1 MLIKILD
8 LVSKYWA
15 LILFFGGFLITM
27 GRYQLAQT
35 RAIKCSLRNDILE
48 IWDKA
53 RKENKITK
61 YQLQALELS
70 YTEYKKL
77 KGNSFVDD
85 IHERVKNFEIVD

>member
-1 MLIKILD
+1 MKVLEFIKT
-8 LVSKYWA
+8 YWTQ
-15 LILFFGGFLITM
+15 ILFLVAILGMVKSYIE
-27 GRYQLAQT
+27 AT
-35 RAIKCSLRNDILE
+35 RCSLRNDILE

-53 RKENKITK
+53 RLEKKITK

-85 IHERVKNFEIVD
+85 IHERVKSFEIID

>member
-1 MLIKILD
+1 MQVLD
-8 LVSKYWA
+8 LISKYWGM
-15 LILFFGGFLITM
+15 ILFAGGFLITM
-27 GRYQLAQT
+27 GKYQLAQT

-53 RKENKITK
+53 RKEKKITK

-70 YTEYKKL
+70 YAEYKKL

-85 IHERVKNFEIVD
+85 IHERVKGFEIID

>member
-15 LILFFGGFLITM
+15 LILFFGGFLVTM

-48 IWDKA
+48 IWDRCKT
-53 RKENKITK
+53 NKQITK
-61 YQLQALELS
+61 YQLQAIELS

-85 IHERVKNFEIVD
+85 IHERVKKFEIVD

>member
-1 MLIKILD
+1 MQVLD
-8 LVSKYWA
+8 IISKYWGM
-15 LILFFGGFLITM
+15 ILFAGSFLIAM
-27 GRYQLAQT
+27 GKHQLAQT

-53 RKENKITK
+53 RTEKKITK

-70 YTEYKKL
+70 YAEYKKL

-85 IHERVKNFEIVD
+85 IHERVKSFEIID

>member
-1 MLIKILD
+1 MIKILD
-8 LVSKYWA
+8 FVSKYWT

-27 GRYQLAQT
+27 GKYQLAQT

-48 IWDKA
+48 IWDKC
-53 RKENKITK
+53 RQDKKITR

-70 YTEYKKL
+70 YAEYKKL

-85 IHERVKNFEIVD
+85 IHQRVQTFEIVD

>member
-1 MLIKILD
+1 MQILD
-8 LVSKYWA
+8 IISKYWGM
-15 LILFFGGFLITM
+15 ILFAGSFLIAM
-27 GRYQLAQT
+27 GKYQLAQT

-53 RKENKITK
+53 RKEKKITK

-70 YTEYKKL
+70 YAEYKKL

-85 IHERVKNFEIVD
+85 IHERVKSFEIID

>member
-1 MLIKILD
+1 MQFLD
-8 LVSKYWA
+8 IINKYWG
-15 LILFFGGFLITM
+15 LILFFGGFLITL
-27 GRYQLAQT
+27 GKYQMAQT

-53 RKENKITK
+53 RLEKKITK

-85 IHERVKNFEIVD
+85 IHERVKSFEIID

>member
-1 MLIKILD
+1 MQVLD
-8 LVSKYWA
+8 IISKYWGM
-15 LILFFGGFLITM
+15 ILFAGSFLIAM
-27 GRYQLAQT
+27 GKYQLAQT

-53 RKENKITK
+53 RKEKKITK

-70 YTEYKKL
+70 YAEYKKL

-85 IHERVKNFEIVD
+85 IHERVKGFEIID

>member
-1 MLIKILD
+1 MIVLD
-8 LVSKYWA
+8 IITKYWA
-15 LILFFGGFLITM
+15 LILFFGSFLITM

-53 RKENKITK
+53 RIEKKITK

-85 IHERVKNFEIVD
+85 IHERVKSFEIID